1 MKIRGLVVLAAALAA
16 STTVSSQASAAELI
30 INGNFSNG
38 LTGWA
43 AYTTSNGTVGTPTA
57 TTFDVTGDNVADTAA
72 RLQVG
77 EVSYDNVQRGG
88 GLFQQFTL
96 AEAGSVDFSVA
107 FASRA
112 PNQNLSGGRFS
123 LLIDGVEGA
132 AFDTAGMAAGT
143 TKLGTLSFSSVLSSG
158 VHTYSLQATR
168 PYITDGGTP
177 FQYFTN
183 ASARTMSA
191 VPEPASWTIMIVG
204 FGAVG
209 GAMRKRKSKVTT
221 TVAYA

>member
-43 AYTTSNGTVGTPTA
+43 AYTTSNGTIGTPVA
-57 TTFDVTGDNVADTAA
+57 TSFDVTGDNVADTAA

-77 EVSYDNVQRGG
+77 EVNFDQVQRGG

-96 AEAGSVDFSVA
+96 AEAGLVDFSVA
-107 FASRA
+107 FASEA

-132 AFDTAGMAAGT
+132 AFDTAAMAEGT
-143 TKLGTLSFSSVLSSG
+143 TKRGTLSFSSVLSSG

-168 PYITDGGTP
+168 PYITGGTP

-209 GAMRKRKSKVTT
+209 GAMRRRKSKVTT